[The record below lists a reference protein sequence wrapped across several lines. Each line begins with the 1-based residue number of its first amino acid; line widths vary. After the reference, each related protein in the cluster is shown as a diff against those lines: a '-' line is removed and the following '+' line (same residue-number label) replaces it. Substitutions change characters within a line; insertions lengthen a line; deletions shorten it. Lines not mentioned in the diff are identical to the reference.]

1 MKKNDLNYQKLYM
14 GFTLLINKED
24 FKLYKINITSLKSN
38 DITIKGCCMSKLT
51 KQSKLWKK
59 YDIPSFYVLTSL
71 YRFKDYY

>member
-51 KQSKLWKK
+51 KQSKL
-59 YDIPSFYVLTSL
+59 
-71 YRFKDYY
+71 